1 VADCERGI
9 GLLSMD
15 QELFLALDASLP
27 QFSEL
32 WTLANGIDPNRV
44 KSHANP
50 AENCSKLA
58 SLWRDPPPPW

>member
-1 VADCERGI
+1 
-9 GLLSMD
+9 MD